1 MLYILVLF
9 GSRLEA
15 IIMAPLFDSLYK
27 KMDVKVCVTALKVFN
42 IIVLL
47 VNHIQF
53 KSIDLRLLS
62 DKQVT
67 DIRGIRH

>member
-1 MLYILVLF
+1 MLKILVVF
-9 GSRLEA
+9 GTRPEA
-15 IIMAPLFDSLYK
+15 IKMAPLVHSLYK

-67 DIRGIRH
+67 DIRGIRL